1 MKNTGKIFVIK
12 YNCLLSQN
20 GHYTHTHTHTHIF
33 KKL

>member
-12 YNCLLSQN
+12 YNCLLSQK
-20 GHYTHTHTHTHIF
+20 GHYTHTHTHIF